1 MVRFGSIQATE
12 ATALVFIFLQF
23 LRWQVDKTDLE
34 KSYEILSANI
44 GYNPRE
50 RTHNLTLP
58 TDGNAAIK
66 QNFVYRMLFR
76 DIDCVFMFYCYFVPS
91 LDVCYIINFMF
102 FSHFIPCCM
111 CVCHNMCIKVPT
123 YLLT

>member
-1 MVRFGSIQATE
+1 MGLLNGQVRIHSGNRGNC
-12 ATALVFIFLQF
+12 LVFIFLQF

-58 TDGNAAIK
+58 TDGNAAI
-66 QNFVYRMLFR
+66 
-76 DIDCVFMFYCYFVPS
+76 
-91 LDVCYIINFMF
+91 
-102 FSHFIPCCM
+102 
-111 CVCHNMCIKVPT
+111 
-123 YLLT
+123 